1 MKDIADI
8 VPTHVTATKEVPK
21 KVELGA
27 LDFDQLARP
36 SAPATATNK
45 DKS

>member
-1 MKDIADI
+1 MKDIGDI
-8 VPTHVTATKEVPK
+8 VPTHISTTKEAPK
-21 KVELGA
+21 KLEVGA

-36 SAPATATNK
+36 SAATATNK